1 MATNTTRGDFFPK
14 KIYAP
19 TALPG
24 DVTLGIDAEGRHVNL
39 AYSDERAC
47 IGIMGMTGTG
57 KSVVLQS
64 VIEQYARGGAEIL
77 YCGLKGI
84 APGTVGD
91 MGNVVFVADD
101 VDSTIAAIDHVAS
114 VIERRECAGVL
125 ARTHR
130 VVLVIDHV
138 DMLVHAL
145 SGTERAHAVYDTID
159 RIIDGGGAT
168 DVVLILT
175 SQTLTSLPTT
185 RSASRGQ
192 VFGSVVVSGGR
203 TGDTI
208 PFPGAQTASQRLP
221 IGRCVYFTESGGTE
235 FQAFM
240 PTGET
245 STIKKRHVPL
255 AQQSVLVPDVG

>member
-1 MATNTTRGDFFPK
+1 MAPNATGEDLFPK

-24 DVTLGIDAEGRHVNL
+24 DVSLGIDAEGRHVNL

-64 VIEQYARGGAEIL
+64 VIEQYARGGAEVL

-84 APGTVGD
+84 APGTVD
-91 MGNVVFVADD
+91 TTPNVVFVADG
-101 VDSTIAAIDHVAS
+101 VDSTVAAIDHVAG
-114 VIERRECAGVL
+114 VIERRECVFTMT
-125 ARTHR
+125 RSHR

-138 DMLVHAL
+138 DTLVRAL
-145 SGTERAHAVYDTID
+145 SGTERARDVYDSID
-159 RIIDGGGAT
+159 YIIDHGT
-168 DVVLILT
+168 ENDVVLILT
-175 SQTLTSLPTT
+175 SQTLKDLPTT

-240 PTGET
+240 PSGET
-245 STIKKRHVPL
+245 STIKQRHVPL
-255 AQQSVLVPDVG
+255 ARHSVLVPDVD